1 MLGNRR
7 VRLMKDVCLMEVW
20 LKENSR
26 LVSCYKRNGAYILQ
40 HSDEECNFVL
50 VKSTLEDLD
59 ETDMLRNRRKPID
72 VSNGRPSWKSK
83 TTQGKASTI
92 SSGR

>member
-1 MLGNRR
+1 MQCAGKQTCPLNEGCLLNRG
-7 VRLMKDVCLMEVW
+7 LA
-20 LKENSR
+20 R

-72 VSNGRPSWKSK
+72 VSNGRPSWKPK